1 MNRPTTKA
9 VWLSLGVSLGLHI
22 LLFVVWFNNDSEI
35 MQVDNS
41 THTINIQLLA
51 TAKQSTAANKRTSAA
66 KATSKNNLNKQK
78 KIIRQQTKQKKSI
91 QVAKTKNTTGQLAAT
106 SRAKNFDVLHSLLN
120 NAINQHKHYPLAAL
134 RLHQQGKVRI
144 SFKLLNNGNVDNL
157 EIAQSS
163 GYHSLDNAALLA
175 VKKIQPFHPAAD
187 YIASAKDFQ
196 LDILFQL

>member
-1 MNRPTTKA
+1 MNRATTKA
-9 VWLSLGVSLGLHI
+9 IWLSVGASLGLHV

-35 MQVDNS
+35 MQVDNT

-51 TAKQSTAANKRTSAA
+51 TTKQTISANKKTS
-66 KATSKNNLNKQK
+66 TSKAISTNNLNKPKQVT
-78 KIIRQQTKQKKSI
+78 QQQAKQKKSS
-91 QVAKTKNTTGQLAAT
+91 QTTGTKNTSEQLAAA
-106 SRAKNFDVLHSLLN
+106 SLSKNYDALHNLLN
-120 NAINQHKHYPLAAL
+120 SAINQHKHYPLAAL
-134 RLHQQGKVRI
+134 RLHQQGTVRI
-144 SFKLLNNGNVDNL
+144 SFKLLNNGNLDNL

-175 VKKIQPFHPAAD
+175 VKRIQPFHPAAD

>member
-1 MNRPTTKA
+1 
-9 VWLSLGVSLGLHI
+9 
-22 LLFVVWFNNDSEI
+22 
-35 MQVDNS
+35 MQVDN
-41 THTINIQLLA
+41 TPHTINIQLLA
-51 TAKQSTAANKRTSAA
+51 TAKQSTPANKRTSAA
-66 KATSKNNLNKQK
+66 KASSENNLNKQK
-78 KIIRQQTKQKKSI
+78 KKIRQQSKQKKSTP
-91 QVAKTKNTTGQLAAT
+91 VEKTKNTTGQLAAT
-106 SRAKNFDVLHSLLN
+106 SQKKNFDILHNLLN

-187 YIASAKDFQ
+187 YIASAKDFK